1 MCVYQL
7 QLPRYKCTSVEEM
20 CARGSPDSESVI
32 SESREKAAGGV
43 PRPDWCNWK
52 PDGVWS
58 THRSEIHILLCRL
71 QTAAHFEFKLTA
83 YVHVYVI
90 MKMTIDVYM

>member
-1 MCVYQL
+1 MPEDL
-7 QLPRYKCTSVEEM
+7 
-20 CARGSPDSESVI
+20 PDSQSVI

-52 PDGVWS
+52 PDGVS
-58 THRSEIHILLCRL
+58 EHSRSRIHILLCRL

-83 YVHVYVI
+83 CVHVYVT
-90 MKMTIDVYM
+90 MKTIIDV